1 MTKAVTLKKGQFDHI
16 AIEVLEKTVE
26 SALMSSI
33 EHLERAITI
42 LFEIEQTSRF
52 RKIERYKNASFSEYL
67 ADRYAMPWSKYHY
80 LRLAVGKYPEAVA
93 IHGIGVVEKTVR
105 TCEDPK
111 EVLMLIDSK
120 GASSG
125 AIAKII
131 KDNQR
136 PVKKKASPE
145 KAYIQTLGRLRDEAT
160 ENNKSIQ
167 ELLSQIEKL
176 KATVLKYKEHCAK
189 CPNCKNIR

>member
-1 MTKAVTLKKGQFDHI
+1 MTKTVTLKKGQFDHI

-52 RKIERYKNASFSEYL
+52 RKIEKYKNASFSEYL

-80 LRLAVGKYPEAVA
+80 LRLAVSKYPEAVA

-105 TCEDPK
+105 KCEDPK
-111 EVLMLIDSK
+111 KVLKIIDTK
-120 GASSG
+120 GESSG

-136 PVKKKASPE
+136 PVKKKDNLE
-145 KAYIQTLGRLRDEAT
+145 KVHVMTIEKLNT
-160 ENNKSIQ
+160 EVRETKKDYGQ
-167 ELLSQIEKL
+167 LLEQVEKL

>member
-1 MTKAVTLKKGQFDHI
+1 MTKAVTLKKGQFDHV

-33 EHLERAITI
+33 EHLTRAITI
-42 LFEIEQTSRF
+42 LFEIERTSRF
-52 RKIERYKNASFSEYL
+52 RKIEKYKNASFSEYL

-80 LRLAVGKYPEAVA
+80 LRLAVSKYPEAVA
-93 IHGIGVVEKTVR
+93 IHGIGVVEKAVR
-105 TCEDPK
+105 KCENPQK
-111 EVLMLIDSK
+111 VLKIIDAK

-136 PVKKKASPE
+136 PVKKKASRE
-145 KAYIQTLGRLRDEAT
+145 KVHAKTIEKLRVEAK

-167 ELLSQIEKL
+167 GLLSQIEKL
-176 KATVLKYKEHCAK
+176 KATILKYKEHCAK